1 MKTSEVIQS
10 QPQPSRA
17 LSYLLGNKNRT
28 FLSLK
33 NIKWSK
39 QSCLPLAFEGIV
51 MKHNQSVSSV
61 AQSCPTLCDPTDC
74 STPGFPVHTN
84 SQSLLKLMSIELV
97 MPSNH
102 LILCHLLLLPP
113 SIFPSIRVF
122 STSVHEVQNNGMDL
136 KHLYSRKV
144 FYFFFRGLGGG
155 GKCRGEVVLT

>member
-1 MKTSEVIQS
+1 
-10 QPQPSRA
+10 
-17 LSYLLGNKNRT
+17 
-28 FLSLK
+28 
-33 NIKWSK
+33 
-39 QSCLPLAFEGIV
+39 

-144 FYFFFRGLGGG
+144 FFFFFSRGGG
-155 GKCRGEVVLT
+155 SGKVQGGGCFNIKQKSKTQNRSLRTEIVKRAIKRKNGEKSTSPLK